1 MPRSTEPVPGSFE
14 EPEMP
19 KRLARQ
25 EYVELFGPTVCD
37 DARARIGDVVCAA
50 VGDRNLADS
59 RVQPASVLALIGMH
73 GGLTAAEVEV
83 PLLVG

>member
-1 MPRSTEPVPGSFE
+1 MVAAWRATIGGSFWVGSKDE
-14 EPEMP
+14 
-19 KRLARQ
+19 AITTG
-25 EYVELFGPTVCD
+25 LFGPTVCD

>member
-1 MPRSTEPVPGSFE
+1 M
-14 EPEMP
+14 
-19 KRLARQ
+19 
-25 EYVELFGPTVCD
+25 
-37 DARARIGDVVCAA
+37 VCAA